1 MNPADPMA
9 AVLIVLVLVLAAAV
23 AILIWRGR
31 GSKRLK
37 SHFGPEYERALEES
51 GSRRAAEERLR
62 RREERV
68 HSYAIHPLSPDQRAR
83 YAASWRALQAE
94 FVDDPAGAVAA
105 VDQLLGEV
113 MAARGYPV
121 IEFEQ
126 QAADLSVEHPHVVQ
140 NYRTAHEIAL
150 RHAKGNANT
159 EDLRRAM
166 VHYRSLFEELTNEPR
181 MRAAS

>member
-9 AVLIVLVLVLAAAV
+9 VVLIVLVVVLAAAV
-23 AILIWRGR
+23 FLLVWRGR
-31 GSKRLK
+31 GSTRLK
-37 SHFGPEYERALEES
+37 SRFGPEYERALEES
-51 GSRRAAEERLR
+51 GSRKAAEERLR
-62 RREERV
+62 RREARV
-68 HSYAIHPLSPDQRAR
+68 QSYAIHPLSPDQRAR
-83 YAASWRALQAE
+83 YVASWRRVQAE
-94 FVDDPAGAVAA
+94 FVDDPAGAISAA
-105 VDQLLGEV
+105 DRLLGEV

-126 QAADLSVEHPHVVQ
+126 QAADLSVEHPDVVQ

-150 RHAKGNANT
+150 RHTQGQANT

-166 VHYRSLFEELTNEPR
+166 VHYRSLFDELASEPH

>member
-9 AVLIVLVLVLAAAV
+9 AVLIVLVVVLAAAV
-23 AILIWRGR
+23 ALLIWRGR

-37 SHFGPEYERALEES
+37 SHFGPEYQRALEET

-62 RREERV
+62 RREQRV
-68 HSYAIHPLSPDQRAR
+68 QSYAIHPLSPEQRAR
-83 YAASWRALQAE
+83 YAARWRALQAE
-94 FVDDPAGAVAA
+94 FVDDPAGAVSAA
-105 VDQLLGEV
+105 DRLLGEV

-126 QAADLSVEHPHVVQ
+126 QAADLSVEHPQVVQ
-140 NYRTAHEIAL
+140 NYRTAHEIAV
-150 RHAKGNANT
+150 RHSQGQANT

-166 VHYRSLFEELTNEPR
+166 VHYRSLFEELASEPR

>member
-1 MNPADPMA
+1 MYPADSMA
-9 AVLIVLVLVLAAAV
+9 VILIVLVVILAAAV

-37 SHFGPEYERALEES
+37 SHFGPEYARALEES

-62 RREERV
+62 RREARV
-68 HSYAIHPLSPDQRAR
+68 QSYAIHPLSPDQRAR
-83 YAASWRALQAE
+83 FAARWRTLQAE
-94 FVDDPAGAVAA
+94 FVDDPAGAVSAA
-105 VDQLLGEV
+105 DQLLGEV
-113 MAARGYPV
+113 MATRGYPV
-121 IEFEQ
+121 IDFEQ
-126 QAADLSVEHPHVVQ
+126 QAADLSVEHPQVVQ

-150 RHAKGNANT
+150 RHAKGQAST

-166 VHYRSLFEELTNEPR
+166 VHYRSLFEELATEPH